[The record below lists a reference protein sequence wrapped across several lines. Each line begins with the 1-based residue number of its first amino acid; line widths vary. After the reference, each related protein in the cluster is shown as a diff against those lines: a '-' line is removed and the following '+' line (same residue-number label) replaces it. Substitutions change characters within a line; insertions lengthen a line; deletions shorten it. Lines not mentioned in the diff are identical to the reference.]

1 MDTHQFGAGDPD
13 DPARKARE
21 DRKAA
26 VKVKR
31 EAAKEAKV

>member
-26 VKVKR
+26 IRAEKDSTTK
-31 EAAKEAKV
+31 

>member
-1 MDTHQFGAGDPD
+1 MDAGDPD

-26 VKVKR
+26 IRAEKNDT
-31 EAAKEAKV
+31 AK

>member
-1 MDTHQFGAGDPD
+1 MGAGDPE

-26 VKVKR
+26 IR
-31 EAAKEAKV
+31 AEQAKDSQTT